1 MAEKDIEKKL
11 HTSVR
16 ALSKKALCL
25 KFESPGY
32 TGVPDR
38 IILLPGGKVIFAE
51 TKAPGKKERKRQ
63 VYVQEVLRDLGFEV
77 YGSVDS
83 VEYVEL
89 ITKRCKEVLQSEGIY
104 TA

>member
-11 HTSVR
+11 HTGVR

>member
-1 MAEKDIEKKL
+1 MLEKDVEKKL
-11 HTSVR
+11 HTGVR

-51 TKAPGKKERKRQ
+51 LKKPGKKERVRQ
-63 VYVQEVLRDLGFEV
+63 EYVQGILKDLGFEV
-77 YGSVDS
+77 YSTVDNA
-83 VEYVEL
+83 VYVQQIIE
-89 ITKRCKEVLQSEGIY
+89 RCKEVLQGEGIY